1 MKVPQQQG
9 AATASKAQA
18 HSAPSQSRSLG
29 KEDTDTSEFQDLR
42 PEAIAQRQLRDAIK
56 AQGNPPTQLQSNS
69 MQPIQLFNG
78 AAETAQAGAQI
89 DIELDDDTFVTK
101 HVAADAGE
109 AVTKTEARIAGDAPQ
124 SMKDGNLANSLSTE
138 ANWLAAMNADTTVI
152 PDADEW
158 GGDYGTDDDTGY
170 ARDLGPLTV
179 QGWEA
184 QGTAGNVAATATP
197 ITKNVAG
204 TWTVENPEAEEGAE
218 AAAPDVSIVIDHL
231 TNV

>member
-1 MKVPQQQG
+1 MKVPHQE
-9 AATASKAQA
+9 ASSASRASGSVTQA
-18 HSAPSQSRSLG
+18 VAEESES
-29 KEDTDTSEFQDLR
+29 TSVFQDLR
-42 PEAIAQRQLRDAIK
+42 PEAAAQRKLRDDIN
-56 AQGNPPTQLQSNS
+56 AQNNTNQPLAAQLQSIS
-69 MQPIQLFNG
+69 AQPIQLFNG
-78 AAETAQAGAQI
+78 ATGTARAGASIPITLDAET
-89 DIELDDDTFVTK
+89 FVAS
-101 HVAADAGE
+101 HVAADAAE

-124 SMKDGNLANSLSTE
+124 SMKNGTLANSLSTQ

-152 PDADEW
+152 PSEDEW
-158 GGDYGTDDDTGY
+158 GGDYGTDDATEY
-170 ARDLGPLTV
+170 VRDLGPLTV

-204 TWTVENPEAEEGAE
+204 TWTVENPEAEEGVA